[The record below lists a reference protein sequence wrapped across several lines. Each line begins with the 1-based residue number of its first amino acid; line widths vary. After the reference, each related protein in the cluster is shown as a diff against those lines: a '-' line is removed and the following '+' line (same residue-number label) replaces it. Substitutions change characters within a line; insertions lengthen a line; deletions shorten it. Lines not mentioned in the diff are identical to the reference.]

1 MGGLREGYNIYQSA
15 QSSVLEAAFSAGGG
29 MKGSRENV
37 DTQR

>member
-15 QSSVLEAAFSAGGG
+15 QSSVLEAAFSAGG
-29 MKGSRENV
+29 KEGSRENV